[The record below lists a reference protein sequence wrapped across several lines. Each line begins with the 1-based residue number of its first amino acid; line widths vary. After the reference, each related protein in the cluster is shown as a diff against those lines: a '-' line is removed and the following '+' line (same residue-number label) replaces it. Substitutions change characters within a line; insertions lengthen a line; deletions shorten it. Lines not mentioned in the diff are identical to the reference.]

1 VETLFGKVWDVLVR
15 HAGASEAG
23 RADFVRYH
31 VQAASLAHTWWIQ
44 EEWRF
49 MGSLGMG
56 GKFYSELEAFRVG
69 CYSEDRTP
77 HRVAICKSTNEALKP
92 LLIEFRKLRSR

>member
-1 VETLFGKVWDVLVR
+1 
-15 HAGASEAG
+15 
-23 RADFVRYH
+23 
-31 VQAASLAHTWWIQ
+31 
-44 EEWRF
+44 

-69 CYSEDRTP
+69 CYPEDRTP
-77 HRVAICKSTNEALKP
+77 HRIAICKSTNEALKP